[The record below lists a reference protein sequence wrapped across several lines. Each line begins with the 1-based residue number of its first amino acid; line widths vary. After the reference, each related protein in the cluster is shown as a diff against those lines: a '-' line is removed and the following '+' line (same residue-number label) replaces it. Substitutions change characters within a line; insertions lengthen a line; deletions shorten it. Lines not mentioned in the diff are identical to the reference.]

1 MELAGT
7 NLSGGDKFGLRITSG
22 GSTIRGLVINRFTER
37 GGGIGYGLF
46 LEQGGGNTIQG
57 NFIGIDV
64 SGASSPT
71 VVGSRQGYGMML
83 EGSSDNLIGGP
94 MPADRN
100 VISGFLRRGI
110 EFRVLQR
117 LPFSSSANNRIQ
129 GNFVG
134 TDRTGTSAVWPF
146 GSDGISPGGGSN
158 TSNLVGG
165 PGPGEGNLI
174 SGTGGAGILL
184 TQASLVTVQGNRIG
198 TDVTG
203 TSPLGNRGAGIYVIG
218 VSDAISIGGA
228 QPGEGNLIAYNGTS
242 LNWSG
247 VEINSSVGTVTILG
261 NSIHSHPGLGI
272 DLRAS
277 GDPISVVTPNDAED
291 QDAGPN
297 NHQNFPVLTS
307 AVLGSTHI
315 QGTLDSAPDS
325 TFTLELFSN
334 TACDPSGHGEGE
346 TFLAVATTATDGS
359 GNASFGVTLASD
371 IPVGKFITA
380 TATDPSGNTSEFSR
394 KFVSSSS
401 PNAKTSSSSTKTE
414 PVVGLMR
421 RLMQRTMV
429 DLPLPERPM
438 TTKVSPSYTSK
449 LTSCRATTQL

>member
-1 MELAGT
+1 M
-7 NLSGGDKFGLRITSG
+7 
-22 GSTIRGLVINRFTER
+22 
-37 GGGIGYGLF
+37 
-46 LEQGGGNTIQG
+46 
-57 NFIGIDV
+57 
-64 SGASSPT
+64 
-71 VVGSRQGYGMML
+71 
-83 EGSSDNLIGGP
+83 
-94 MPADRN
+94 
-100 VISGFLRRGI
+100 
-110 EFRVLQR
+110 
-117 LPFSSSANNRIQ
+117 
-129 GNFVG
+129 
-134 TDRTGTSAVWPF
+134 
-146 GSDGISPGGGSN
+146 
-158 TSNLVGG
+158 
-165 PGPGEGNLI
+165 
-174 SGTGGAGILL
+174 
-184 TQASLVTVQGNRIG
+184 TVQGNRIG

-277 GDPISVVTPNDAED
+277 GDPISVVTPNDAGD

-325 TFTLELFSN
+325 AFTLELFSN

-380 TATDPSGNTSEFSR
+380 TATDPSE
-394 KFVSSSS
+394 
-401 PNAKTSSSSTKTE
+401 
-414 PVVGLMR
+414 
-421 RLMQRTMV
+421 
-429 DLPLPERPM
+429 
-438 TTKVSPSYTSK
+438 
-449 LTSCRATTQL
+449 